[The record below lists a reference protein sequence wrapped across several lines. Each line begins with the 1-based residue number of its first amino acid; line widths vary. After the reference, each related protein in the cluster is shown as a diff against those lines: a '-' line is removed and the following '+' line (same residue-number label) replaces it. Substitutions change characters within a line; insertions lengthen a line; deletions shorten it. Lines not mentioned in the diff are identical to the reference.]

1 MAGIVVFGA
10 GGRAGRAVTDEA
22 RRRGHRVT
30 AVVREPGRYPE
41 LGVDGVSVVR
51 GDVTDPVSVAGVVGG
66 HAAAVHAVSP
76 FSGPEQGLD
85 SLDPEFFVRAA
96 DSLLGG
102 LAGAGVRR
110 LVAVGLFANLL
121 GADGRAVMDDP
132 EAFPAEIR
140 PFALAH
146 AEGLRRLRDAAGE
159 EKGGREGADRNGGS
173 GEHANTDGGG
183 GEGADRAGADREGA
197 GRAGADREGTADVDW
212 VMLTPPAR
220 LEDGAPR
227 TGRYRFGGES
237 APDGAAH
244 LSYADLAVAVLD
256 EIEAP
261 TLHRT
266 RVSVFNPGSPLR

>member
-22 RRRGHRVT
+22 RRRGHWVT

-51 GDVTDPVSVAGVVGG
+51 GDVTDPESVAGVVGG

-76 FSGPEQGLD
+76 FSGPEQGFD

-96 DSLLGG
+96 DALLGG
-102 LAGAGVRR
+102 LAGARVRR

-159 EKGGREGADRNGGS
+159 EKAGREGADR
-173 GEHANTDGGG
+173 DGGG
-183 GEGADRAGADREGA
+183 RDSADREGADRAGGDREGV
-197 GRAGADREGTADVDW
+197 ADVDW

>member
-22 RRRGHRVT
+22 RSRGHRVT
-30 AVVREPGRYPE
+30 AVVRDPGRYPG

-76 FSGPEQGLD
+76 FSGPEQGFD
-85 SLDPEFFVRAA
+85 SLDPEFFVKAA
-96 DSLLGG
+96 DALIGG
-102 LAGAGVRR
+102 LAGTGVPR

-132 EAFPAEIR
+132 AALPAGIR

-146 AEGLRRLRDAAGE
+146 TAGLRRLREATEEDAGKEGADEEGTE
-159 EKGGREGADRNGGS
+159 EKG
-173 GEHANTDGGG
+173 T
-183 GEGADRAGADREGA
+183 GA
-197 GRAGADREGTADVDW
+197 GVGVDW

-220 LEDGAPR
+220 LEHGGPR
-227 TGRYRFGGES
+227 TGRYRFGGET

-256 EIEAP
+256 EIETP

-266 RVSVFNPGSPLR
+266 RVSVFNPAITSALTTGDGSTAT